1 MSMIIRGTTPTL
13 TFNVKNEQM
22 DLAEIAEV
30 WITFKSKAGVR
41 LVEKTYDI
49 NDVTIDA
56 TEKTITL
63 SLSQEDT
70 LEFVNAPNGE
80 MLVQVRLRMNDDMA
94 FASAIIET
102 SIGQIL
108 KDGVI

>member
-1 MSMIIRGTTPTL
+1 MSTIIRGTTPTL

-22 DLAEIAEV
+22 DLAEVAEV
-30 WITFKSKAGVR
+30 WITFKTKPGVA
-41 LVEKTYDI
+41 LKEKTYDI
-49 NDVTIDA
+49 TDVVIDP

-70 LEFVNAPNGE
+70 LYFANAQ

-108 KDGVI
+108 KEGVI

>member
-1 MSMIIRGTTPTL
+1 MSTIIRGTTPTI

-22 DLAEIAEV
+22 DLTQIAEV
-30 WITFKSKAGVR
+30 WITFKTKPGVK
-41 LVEKTYDI
+41 LIEKTYDI
-49 NDVTIDA
+49 DDVTIDNE
-56 TEKTITL
+56 EKTITL

-70 LEFVNAPNGE
+70 LEFANAQ
-80 MLVQVRLRMNDDMA
+80 MLVQVRLRMSDDMA
-94 FASAIIET
+94 FASAILET

>member
-1 MSMIIRGTTPTL
+1 MSTIIRGTTPTL
-13 TFNVKNEQM
+13 TFNVKNENM
-22 DLAEIAEV
+22 DLTEVAEV
-30 WITFKSKAGVR
+30 WITFKTKPGVR
-41 LVEKTYDI
+41 LKEKTYDI
-49 NDVTIDA
+49 NDVVIDA
-56 TEKTITL
+56 VEKTITL

-70 LEFVNAPNGE
+70 LYFADNKI
-80 MLVQVRLRMNDDMA
+80 LVQVRMRMNNDMA

>member
-1 MSMIIRGTTPTL
+1 MSTIIRGTTPTL

-22 DLAEIAEV
+22 DLTNVAEV
-30 WITFKSKAGVR
+30 WITFKTKAGVKPK
-41 LVEKTYDI
+41 EKTYDI

-56 TEKTITL
+56 VEKTITL

-70 LEFVNAPNGE
+70 LYFADEK
-80 MLVQVRLRMNDDMA
+80 MLVQVRLRMSDDMA
-94 FASAIIET
+94 YASAIIET

>member
-1 MSMIIRGTTPTL
+1 MSTIIRGTTPTL

-22 DLAEIAEV
+22 DLTEVAEV
-30 WITFKSKAGVR
+30 WITFKTKAGVK
-41 LVEKTYDI
+41 LKEKTYDKT
-49 NDVTIDA
+49 DVTIDPV
-56 TEKTITL
+56 EKTITL
-63 SLSQEDT
+63 SLTQEDT
-70 LEFVNAPNGE
+70 LYFSDSII
-80 MLVQVRLRMNDDMA
+80 LVQVRLRMNDDMA

>member
-1 MSMIIRGTTPTL
+1 MSTIIRGTTPTL

-22 DLAEIAEV
+22 DLTEIAEV
-30 WITFKSKAGVR
+30 WITFKTKPGIK
-41 LVEKTYDI
+41 LKEKTYDI

-56 TEKTITL
+56 VEKTITL

-70 LEFVNAPNGE
+70 LDFADSN
-80 MLVQVRLRMNDDMA
+80 MFVQVRLRMNDDMA

-102 SIGQIL
+102 SIGHIL
-108 KDGVI
+108 KEGVI

>member
-1 MSMIIRGTTPTL
+1 MSTIIRGTTPTL

-22 DLAEIAEV
+22 DLTNVAEV
-30 WITFKSKAGVR
+30 WITFKTKAGVKPK
-41 LVEKTYDI
+41 EKTYDI

-56 TEKTITL
+56 VEKTITL

-70 LEFVNAPNGE
+70 LYFADEK
-80 MLVQVRLRMNDDMA
+80 MLVQVRLRMSDDMA
-94 FASAIIET
+94 YASAIIES

>member
-1 MSMIIRGTTPTL
+1 MIIRGTTPTL

-22 DLAEIAEV
+22 DLTEIAEV
-30 WITFKSKAGVR
+30 WITFKTKPGAK
-41 LVEKTYDI
+41 LKEKTYDK
-49 NDVTIDA
+49 NDVTIDP
-56 TEKTITL
+56 TENTITL

-70 LEFVNAPNGE
+70 LYFSDNII
-80 MLVQVRLRMNDDMA
+80 LVQVRLRMNDDMA
-94 FASAIIET
+94 YASAIIET